1 LVTDLEAAVA
11 DPHVASAEVPSK
23 LSVMRLSIHD
33 LVQHLEAA
41 QSATAAAISTAD
53 SYGLQVLD
61 VGQEVKVSN
70 AKLACC
76 QKGAAT
82 LATQAQHALTQSQ
95 AALETARAELADRL
109 AAVHEKKE
117 TDEGTIRK
125 NQLSGQIQQK
135 LREAAAAES
144 ERGER
149 SQGSRGR

>member
-1 LVTDLEAAVA
+1 
-11 DPHVASAEVPSK
+11 
-23 LSVMRLSIHD
+23 MRLSIHD

-82 LATQAQHALTQSQ
+82 LATQAQHALTQIQ

-109 AAVHEKKE
+109 AAVHEKKKE

-135 LREAAAAES
+135 LCDVAAAES